1 MTILELT
8 FCRQSTDRCLALP
21 GTMIASASCTVEL
34 FAIMLIYVVFF
45 QLQKL
50 MLPPA
55 AQSQAVLMLP
65 PQIPAVVDVPF
76 LGAPQPCKA
85 SQSATSNVSSPHNG
99 LGHALLAYNMHSHS
113 YCVCRQCPRRLQL
126 SVLPVNTM
134 GATWTIVVWYY
145 HVYKLPGKDNWAVD
159 DWDVSNQDN
168 AFGQ

>member
-1 MTILELT
+1 MTILELI
-8 FCRQSTDRCLALP
+8 FCRQSTDRCLALR
-21 GTMIASASCTVEL
+21 GTMVASASCTVVCNN
-34 FAIMLIYVVFF
+34 AHICCFF

-65 PQIPAVVDVPF
+65 PQIPPVVDVPF
-76 LGAPQPCKA
+76 FWVTSQPCKV
-85 SQSATSNVSSPHNG
+85 SQSATSNVLSPHNG
-99 LGHALLAYNMHSHS
+99 LGHALMAYNMHSHS
-113 YCVCRQCPRRLQL
+113 YCVCRQCPRRLHL

-145 HVYKLPGKDNWAVD
+145 HVHKLPGKDNWAAD
-159 DWDVSNQDN
+159 DRDISSQDN